1 MKALR
6 AAGGIGITL
15 FLSMLRALVVRGAD
29 AKTDVVLAL
38 PTREPAIMLRLLR
51 SALGD
56 APLPGVR
63 IRIEIFTSAEVSALE
78 NIVTSYG
85 PGVTVA

>member
-1 MKALR
+1 MQALR
-6 AAGGIGITL
+6 AAGGIGITP
-15 FLSMLRALVVRGAD
+15 FLSMLRALVVRGAN

-38 PTREPAIMLRLLR
+38 STREPVIMLRLLR

-56 APLPGVR
+56 TPPPGVR
-63 IRIEIFTSAEVSALE
+63 VRIEIFTNVEVSALE

-85 PGVTVA
+85 PGVMAA